1 MSITHVAGTP
11 DAMTKLR
18 LVRGGPRKLTLVYGM
33 RLFPAADVSAVTSGK
48 VTFTTGDD
56 GRVTLHVIDGTR
68 QQIRRQLLASIDAF
82 FEIYGKTI

>member
-1 MSITHVAGTP
+1 
-11 DAMTKLR
+11 MTKLR

-33 RLFPAADVSAVTSGK
+33 RLFPGGEVSAVTSGK
-48 VTFTTGDD
+48 VTFAGGKD

-82 FEIYGKTI
+82 FEIYGKDAEL